1 MKFDASTFSF
11 LLALSCAI
19 SGWVAWW
26 IGRRQQII
34 QKAVKDAEQALN
46 ERRDF
51 NHLVNNQREISKN
64 IAYGF
69 EDLEEQINAMA
80 NELREIKAYVI
91 RRTVE
96 KEN

>member
-11 LLALSCAI
+11 LLALSGAI

-51 NHLVNNQREISKN
+51 NHLVNNQLDISKN
-64 IAYGF
+64 IAHGF
-69 EDLEEQINAMA
+69 EDLEDQIDAMS
-80 NELREIKAYVI
+80 NELREIKAYLI
-91 RRTVE
+91 GNQ
-96 KEN
+96 KYS